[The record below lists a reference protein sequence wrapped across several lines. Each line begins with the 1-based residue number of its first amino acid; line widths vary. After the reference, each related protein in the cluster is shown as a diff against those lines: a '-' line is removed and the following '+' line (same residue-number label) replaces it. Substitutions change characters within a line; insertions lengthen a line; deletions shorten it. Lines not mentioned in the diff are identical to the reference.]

1 MKGIASFLVVL
12 AMTTA
17 CSTTTTIDVKQLSRE
32 AKDLLNAPES
42 DVLLAHGDPDFVY
55 VEPSDPD
62 THYLGYLLSISC
74 SVTYLVQNNNVAI
87 VVTIGPGC
95 HESPRER
102 VRADLA
108 IKDIKG
114 KHIGEVL
121 LTMFGVPDN
130 SDVDTSGSGV
140 LSYELGQEAQR
151 RRIRSTR
158 WPQRW
163 PSQEQITAREKAE
176 REERERKQPCTV
188 DIAFANGIAE
198 GAWAKGG
205 LGCEAKEF

>member
-1 MKGIASFLVVL
+1 
-12 AMTTA
+12 MTTA
-17 CSTTTTIDVKQLSRE
+17 CSTTTTVDIKQLSQQ

-42 DVLLAHGDPDFVY
+42 DVFLTHGDPDFAY
-55 VEPSDPD
+55 AEPSDPD
-62 THYLGYLLSISC
+62 THYLGYLLSDSC
-74 SVTYLVQNNNVAI
+74 SITYLIQNNNVAI

-121 LTMFGVPDN
+121 LTMFGLPDD
-130 SDVDTSGSGV
+130 SDLDTSGSGV
-140 LSYELGQEAQR
+140 LSYELGREAQR
-151 RRIRSTR
+151 RRYRTNR
-158 WPQRW
+158 WPQRL
-163 PSQEQITAREKAE
+163 PSEAQIAAREKEE

-188 DIAFANGIAE
+188 DIAFANGIAV
-198 GAWAKGG
+198 GGWSKGG
-205 LGCEAKEF
+205 LACEAKEF